1 MMEEQKISYTKRV
14 AIPEKQVVQPKAE
27 GPYFEDVVVGLELE
41 LKKPPITRLQIAHFA
56 TASGDLNPSHVDED
70 IARDVGKMGGVFA
83 HGMLGMGMVG
93 QLLTDY
99 LWDRPLRMFSARATI
114 VVRPGDS
121 LTCFAKVTRKWCEG
135 DDNLVEFECGA
146 RNQKGE
152 ITHQGK
158 AIAVLPH
165 RQIAVHSELTQ
176 PYLLQHRV
184 IG

>member
-1 MMEEQKISYTKRV
+1 MEEQKISYTKRLSV
-14 AIPEKQVVQPKAE
+14 PEQLVVTPKTE
-27 GPYFEDVVVGLELE
+27 GPYFEDVAIGFE
-41 LKKPPITRLQIAHFA
+41 LKLEKPPITRLQIAHFA

-70 IARDVGKMGGVFA
+70 IARDIGKMGGVFA

-99 LWDRPLRMFSARATI
+99 LWDRPLRVFSARAVI
-114 VVRPGDS
+114 VVRPGDV
-121 LTCFAKVTRKWCEG
+121 LTCFAKVTRKWVEE
-135 DDNLVEFECGA
+135 DDNLVEFEVGA

-152 ITHQGK
+152 LTHHGK
-158 AIAVLPH
+158 AVAVLPH
-165 RQIAVHSELTQ
+165 RTITVHPNVSQ